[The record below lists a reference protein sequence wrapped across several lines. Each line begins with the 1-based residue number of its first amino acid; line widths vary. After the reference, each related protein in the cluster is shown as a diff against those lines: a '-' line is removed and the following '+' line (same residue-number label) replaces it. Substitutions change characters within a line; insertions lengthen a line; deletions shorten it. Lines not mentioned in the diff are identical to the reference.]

1 MKMSHEARFLKYR
14 DDTVITRSV
23 QYAKWTLPQ
32 LMADLSM
39 VASAGTRLQVE
50 RDYQD
55 IGALLVNN
63 LSSKLASLLF
73 PSSRPF
79 FKAEPSKALRE
90 QAAAKG
96 IKDSELNSNLAR
108 IEQDACQQLFV
119 NASYNQLVLALKHL
133 IVTGNTLLFRDP
145 IRKRSVAYG
154 LESFSMRRGGSGEPL
169 DTVLREYTPFDAL
182 PLKVQVALR
191 MQNRSKYNNPD
202 SPPVVAI
209 YTRIQR
215 KQGVAGVYFEVT
227 QEADTVPVGT
237 TGRYPEHLCPWQPI
251 AWSLIAGEHYGR
263 GLVEDYAGG
272 FAKLS
277 DTSHALTLYEIETLK
292 VVNLVQPGMGA
303 DVDELANAETGEYVQ
318 GQQGAVSAFE
328 SGVYQKIGVVSAEI
342 ETLVQRRQCLQSL
355 EYHTRR
361 RVCH

>member
-303 DVDELANAETGEYVQ
+303 DVDELANAETGE
-318 GQQGAVSAFE
+318 
-328 SGVYQKIGVVSAEI
+328 
-342 ETLVQRRQCLQSL
+342 
-355 EYHTRR
+355 
-361 RVCH
+361 